1 MRKCS
6 NYGQSITAADVILK
20 LKLEEILNIA
30 HLKLDVW
37 SGVAEKSQ
45 KSQPK
50 PTVKTEPCDVDQ
62 METEFQSPI
71 TSAEIPYQMAENV
84 SSCICEEIHSR

>member
-45 KSQPK
+45 PK

-62 METEFQSPI
+62 METEIQSPI

-84 SSCICEEIHSR
+84 SSRICEEIHSR